1 MRELQQGGFDVSIHV
16 EVSVGEFIDKL
27 TILEIKCERMRDPAR
42 AANVRRELEVLLAA
56 WAASPFSSHD
66 VRSERSEL
74 RAVNERLWEIE
85 DQLRALEAEGRFD
98 ARFIELARLVYCTND
113 ERAAIKQRIN
123 LRLGSNL
130 IEEKQHPVYPR
141 RA

>member
-1 MRELQQGGFDVSIHV
+1 MSIHV

-42 AANVRRELEVLLAA
+42 VANVRRELELLLAA
-56 WAASPFSSHD
+56 WADSGFASHD

-85 DQLRALEAEGRFD
+85 DQLRALEADGRFD
-98 ARFIELARLVYCTND
+98 ARFIELARLVYRTND
-113 ERAAIKQRIN
+113 QRAAIKQRIN

-130 IEEKQHPVYPR
+130 IEEKQHPVYTR